1 MNKKEIKKLLKSLPD
16 KWDHNKTTSIK
27 FKEDLIDF
35 FIDDLNG
42 KDMSLLE
49 LGTNHG
55 HTTHILAPLF
65 KRVVTVDWADVNLN
79 ASKELNKSY
88 SNIEH
93 IKLNVYKDVW
103 PNFGEIDVVFVD
115 CMHTYDAVM
124 HDISKCLDI
133 TSSERDF
140 YFIFDDYGLD
150 WGPNKGQVKAAVDE
164 FIRKGKIEIVKSIG
178 HLKGKKVQ
186 DYDDALLGDVEGLI
200 CKVKRM
206 EFNKQWWQ

>member
-1 MNKKEIKKLLKSLPD
+1 MNKKEIKNLLKTLPD

-35 FIDDLNG
+35 FIDELNG

-65 KRVVTVDWADVNLN
+65 KRVVTVDWADVNLDV
-79 ASKELNKSY
+79 SKELNKNY

-93 IKLNVYKDVW
+93 IKLNVYSERW
-103 PNFGEIDVVFVD
+103 PDFGKIDVAFVD

-124 HDISKCLDI
+124 HDISKCLDL
-133 TSSERDF
+133 TSTESDF
-140 YFIFDDYGLD
+140 YFVFDDYGLN
-150 WGPNKGQVKAAVDE
+150 WGPNAGQVKRAVDE
-164 FIRKGKIEIVKSIG
+164 FIQKGKIEIVKSIG
-178 HLKGKKVQ
+178 HSKGKKVQ